1 MTDFSSIIVPGLTIT
16 WLRTMWFVPVYLV
29 GAILVPL
36 CLWVFLKFAFPRI
49 ATVAGITIK
58 SVTQQPIFAILAIFG
73 ILAIL
78 IFPFI
83 PYNTLGED
91 IKIMKSQGLT
101 LIRVLGILLAVWSAG
116 ASISDEI
123 EEKTALTL
131 LSKPI
136 SRRQLVLGK
145 FFGIIIG
152 VAIFCIILSTF
163 FVPTCAYKVVF
174 DSRENCELEPVSAMC
189 QESMES
195 VVPALVLTFMQVIIM
210 SSIAVALSTRLP
222 VIPNMTICVSIYA
235 LGHLVPLMAKSS
247 ALGQFAIVGFLANFL
262 SAILPGLGHYSIET
276 AIGGGEL
283 ISPYFLLLAG
293 IYCLLYTTV
302 ALLVALILF
311 EDRDLA

>member
-1 MTDFSSIIVPGLTIT
+1 MTDFSSIIVPGLAST
-16 WLRTMWFVPVYLV
+16 WLRTMWFVPVYLA
-29 GAILVPL
+29 GAMMVPL
-36 CLWVFLKFAFPRI
+36 CLWVFLKLVFPRV

-91 IKIMKSQGLT
+91 IKIMKTAGLT

-116 ASISDEI
+116 ASVSDEI

-136 SRRQLVLGK
+136 SRRQLVMGK

-174 DSRENCELEPVSAMC
+174 DSRENCELEPLSEAC
-189 QESMES
+189 LESMKT
-195 VVPALVLTFMQVIIM
+195 VVPALVLTFMQVVIM
-210 SSIAVALSTRLP
+210 TSIAVALSTRLP
-222 VIPNMTICVSIYA
+222 VIPNMTICVLIYA
-235 LGHLVPLMAKSS
+235 LGHLVPLMAMSS

-262 SAILPGLGHYSIET
+262 SAIVPGLAHFSIEA

-283 ISPYFLLLAG
+283 ITSYFLLLAG
-293 IYCLLYTTV
+293 IYCSLYTTV

>member
-1 MTDFSSIIVPGLTIT
+1 MADFSSLMVPGLATT
-16 WLRTMWFVPVYLV
+16 WLRTMWFVPVYLGSV
-29 GAILVPL
+29 ALIVLA
-36 CLWVFLKFAFPRI
+36 LWLLLKFAFPKI
-49 ATVAGITIK
+49 ATVADITTK
-58 SVTQQPIFAILAIFG
+58 SVIQQPIFAIFAIFG
-73 ILAIL
+73 IMAIL

-116 ASISDEI
+116 SSISEEI

-152 VAIFCIILSTF
+152 VSIFCIILSTF

-174 DSRENCELEPVSAMC
+174 DSRENCELEPESAAC
-189 QESMES
+189 LESMQS
-195 VVPALVLTFMQVIIM
+195 VQPAIALTFMQVIIM
-210 SSIAVALSTRLP
+210 TSIAVALSTRLP

-235 LGHLVPLMAKSS
+235 LGHLVPLMVKSS
-247 ALGQFAIVGFLANFL
+247 ALGQFAIVGFIGNFL
-262 SAILPGLGHYSIET
+262 AAILPGLGHYSIEA

-283 ISPYFLLLAG
+283 ISGYYLLLTG
-293 IYCLLYTTV
+293 FYCLLYTTV
-302 ALLVALILF
+302 ALLAALILF